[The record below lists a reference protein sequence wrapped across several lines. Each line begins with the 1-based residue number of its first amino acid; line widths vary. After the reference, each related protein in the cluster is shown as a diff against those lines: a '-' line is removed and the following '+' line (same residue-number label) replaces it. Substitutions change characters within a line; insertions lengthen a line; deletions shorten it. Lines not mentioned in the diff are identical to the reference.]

1 MRRPPYHP
9 LKNPH
14 PFLTVAFIA
23 VGIGFIIGGG
33 IFVSIALTPAPDL
46 TSFEDRKVT
55 QSTKIYDRTGKTL
68 LYDLDTDAKRQTV
81 PLSEIAPAI
90 QQATIAMEDA
100 SFYEHGGISFS
111 GIARSLLTDIFHAS
125 FSQGGSTITQQ
136 VVKNT
141 LLTGKKTIIRKIQEI
156 ALAIKLES
164 RYSKDQILEWYLNEM
179 PYGGP
184 YYGVEVA
191 SEAFFGKSAKEV
203 TLAEAAYLAA
213 VLQAP
218 TYYSPYGNNREA
230 LETRKNIVL
239 ARMQELGYITE
250 TQREEAKNEKVLFNP
265 QRSTSIIAP
274 HFVFYIEQ
282 YLENKYGA
290 DVVNSGLKVITTLDT
305 TLQHEAEATVA
316 EYALQNQKKFNASN
330 AALIGLDP
338 KTGQILA
345 MVGSRNYFDPAID
358 GNFNATL
365 ALRQPGSSFKPFVY
379 AAALTKGFTRD
390 TAIFDLPTQFSTSCA
405 ASDNYNSTYPC
416 YAPGNYDDKFR
427 GPMTF
432 TTALAQSINI
442 PAVKTLYLAGTQ
454 NVVNLAT
461 AAGITTLK
469 NPGQYGLALAL
480 GAAEVKLLDLASAF
494 GTFANGGVH
503 NPATGI
509 LSVTDASGSV
519 LEEYAPNP
527 TQVVNEGVANDIS
540 AMLSNNEARFP
551 EYPPVNPLTFPGYD
565 VAVKTGTTNDYRDAW
580 TVGYTPAIV
589 IGVWSGNN
597 DNSPMVKEIA
607 GYIVAPM
614 WHAVMQKAL
623 SEFPE
628 EYFGSPRAMSEDT
641 KPVFL
646 GNYRTNGEIHNILYS
661 VNKDDPT
668 GPAPSNPYNDPQ
680 FSYWEYPV
688 QLWANQNAAVSRNS
702 TTTPN

>member
-379 AAALTKGFTRD
+379 A
-390 TAIFDLPTQFSTSCA
+390 
-405 ASDNYNSTYPC
+405 
-416 YAPGNYDDKFR
+416 
-427 GPMTF
+427 
-432 TTALAQSINI
+432 
-442 PAVKTLYLAGTQ
+442 
-454 NVVNLAT
+454 
-461 AAGITTLK
+461 
-469 NPGQYGLALAL
+469 
-480 GAAEVKLLDLASAF
+480 
-494 GTFANGGVH
+494 
-503 NPATGI
+503 
-509 LSVTDASGSV
+509 
-519 LEEYAPNP
+519 
-527 TQVVNEGVANDIS
+527 
-540 AMLSNNEARFP
+540 
-551 EYPPVNPLTFPGYD
+551 
-565 VAVKTGTTNDYRDAW
+565 
-580 TVGYTPAIV
+580 
-589 IGVWSGNN
+589 
-597 DNSPMVKEIA
+597 
-607 GYIVAPM
+607 
-614 WHAVMQKAL
+614 
-623 SEFPE
+623 
-628 EYFGSPRAMSEDT
+628 
-641 KPVFL
+641 
-646 GNYRTNGEIHNILYS
+646 
-661 VNKDDPT
+661 
-668 GPAPSNPYNDPQ
+668 
-680 FSYWEYPV
+680 
-688 QLWANQNAAVSRNS
+688 
-702 TTTPN
+702 